1 MSHDAAL
8 NFWQALMQ
16 DKEMNAI
23 LSKHLGNAQGAPL
36 EKLLLSFA
44 CEHGWDFGMGE
55 FKGVMAAETAT
66 DAEIAQIINLEEA
79 DVLAC
84 QLRKSA

>member
-16 DKEMNAI
+16 DKEMNAV
-23 LSKHLGNAQGAPL
+23 LGKHLGSSQGAPL

-44 CEHGWDFGMGE
+44 REHGWDFGMGE

-66 DAEIAQIINLEEA
+66 DAEIAQIIDLKEA
-79 DVLAC
+79 EILAC
-84 QLRKSA
+84 RLRKSA